1 MGAYHMC
8 DDWSWI
14 WSRIAMK
21 RDKEKYWKEIMRNG
35 TERSREMVLE
45 RRDQEKWYLLSI
57 VW

>member
-45 RRDQEKWYLLSI
+45 RRYQEKW
-57 VW
+57 